1 MQRQRLAAD
10 FEKAVLVLLMLD
22 NYRNWVKFGQQFAP
36 SSSRLHHPNK
46 MLAVACIFRNNFH
59 NTPYPHLVHAVDLG
73 TPLFEPLI
81 LLLQINLNMR
91 SATQIETSGL
101 SISEVQSQL
110 LARSSL
116 FNLFHI

>member
-1 MQRQRLAAD
+1 
-10 FEKAVLVLLMLD
+10 
-22 NYRNWVKFGQQFAP
+22 
-36 SSSRLHHPNK
+36 

-59 NTPYPHLVHAVDLG
+59 NTPYPHLVHAVDLF

-91 SATQIETSGL
+91 GATQMETSGL

-110 LARSSL
+110 LARWSL
-116 FNLFHI
+116 FKNYKSFWMSLSCKARAKVRKSLAWDTC